1 MWFLTELL
9 MKIRKKKYTRKKK
22 ILQYLSNF
30 KIVASFLCEKFYGT
44 KIVTS
49 GIL

>member
-1 MWFLTELL
+1 
-9 MKIRKKKYTRKKK
+9 MKIRKKKSILEKKK